1 MQKEFNEDM
10 KYNLFRSVKDILHPS
25 ISKKNVSNY
34 NIILDD
40 NILPVEVFYPK
51 KVSHLNKVIVYIR
64 GNGKV
69 TGCSG
74 KYQDICNYLS
84 KALDSILI
92 AVEYKEEKLSYKK
105 MYNDIYETVKYVY
118 NGLIRNNINPENI
131 VLMGDS
137 IGCNIITGI
146 NYLNKDIEIKNEVL
160 FYPVLSMDY
169 FNEVKYESM
178 VKNNEFNLELLPN
191 LRSYYEEIVGKDN
204 LDDILINPLKRD
216 DYSSVPKTLI
226 IVGNVDSLKDEAK
239 EYFEK
244 LDNGS
249 KYAEI
254 EFSAHGFLKKIDK
267 DIEKE
272 LLKEVT
278 NFLK

>member
-34 NIILDD
+34 NIILDE

-69 TGCSG
+69 TDCTG

-92 AVEYKEEKLSYKK
+92 AVEYKEEKSSYKK
-105 MYNDIYETVKYVY
+105 MYNDIYETIKYVY
-118 NGLIRNNINPENI
+118 SGLIRNNIDPENI

-137 IGCNIITGI
+137 TGCNIITGI
-146 NYLNKDIEIKNEVL
+146 NYLNKDIEIKNEIL

-216 DYSSVPKTLI
+216 NYSSVPKTLI

-272 LLKEVT
+272 LLKEIT
-278 NFLK
+278 SFLK